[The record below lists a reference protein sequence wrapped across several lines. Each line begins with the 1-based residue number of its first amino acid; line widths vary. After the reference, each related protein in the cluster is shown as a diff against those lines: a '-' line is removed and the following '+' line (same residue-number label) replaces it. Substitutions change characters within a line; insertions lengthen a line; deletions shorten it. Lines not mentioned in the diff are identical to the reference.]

1 MNDLF
6 SSILSPEF
14 FASIL
19 RMTTPI
25 LFATL
30 AATVAAKSGIVNMA
44 LEGIMLFCALF
55 GVIFSSLLHNAWAG
69 LLVTMIF
76 GGLIGYILAIF
87 VLKLKTDEIIAA
99 IAINLVAAGGTVL
112 LMLAFS
118 GDRGNSAS
126 IASLQIPKLM
136 IPEGLKSVPFLGKL
150 LFENNLKALFEHN
163 ILTYFSLISVII
175 MHIFMYKTPLGL
187 KIRAVGENKDAAES
201 VGISSQ
207 RIKITAL
214 VISGVLASMGG
225 FFLSGGYMT
234 RFTINMTAG
243 RGYIALAASAM
254 GGNTPIGGF
263 MVSLIFGIAQAF
275 ANSLQLVKFP
285 SEIAQMLPYLV
296 TLIGLGVYSYRLMK
310 KREKLSRK

>member
-1 MNDLF
+1 MWDAV
-6 SSILSPEF
+6 LSPEF
-14 FASIL
+14 FYSIL
-19 RMTTPI
+19 RLTTPI

-30 AATVAAKSGIVNMA
+30 AATIAAKSGIINMA
-44 LEGIMLFCALF
+44 LEGIMLFSALF
-55 GVIFSSLLHNAWAG
+55 GVIFSSIFGSSWMG
-69 LLVTMIF
+69 LLITVLL
-76 GGLIGYILAIF
+76 GGIIGFILAFF

-126 IASLQIPKLM
+126 ITSFQTPRVPIPF
-136 IPEGLKSVPFLGKL
+136 IENIPFLGDVL
-150 LFENNLKALFEHN
+150 SNHN
-163 ILTYFSLISVII
+163 ILTYLSLISVIVL
-175 MHIFMYKTPLGL
+175 HIVLYKTPLGL

-207 RIKITAL
+207 RIQFIAL
-214 VISGVLASMGG
+214 ILSCALAAIGG

-234 RFTINMTAG
+234 KFTTNMTAG

-263 MVSLIFGIAQAF
+263 IVSLLFGTAQAL
-275 ANSLQLVKFP
+275 ANAMQLASFP

-296 TLIGLGVYSYRLMK
+296 TIVGLGVYSYRLMK
-310 KREKLSRK
+310 KREKLSGK

>member
-1 MNDLF
+1 MNELLN
-6 SSILSPEF
+6 SILSPEF

-30 AATVAAKSGIVNMA
+30 AATVAAKSGVVNMA
-44 LEGIMLFCALF
+44 LEGIMLFSALF
-55 GVIFSSLLHNAWAG
+55 GVIFSSIFQNAWMG
-69 LLVTMIF
+69 LLITMIL
-76 GGLIGYILAIF
+76 GGFIGFILAFF

-112 LMLAFS
+112 LMLVFS

-126 IASLQIPKLM
+126 IASVQIPKLA
-136 IPEGLKSVPFLGKL
+136 IPILKDIPFLGKA
-150 LFENNLKALFEHN
+150 LFENN
-163 ILTYFSLISVII
+163 ILTYLSLISVVI

-207 RIKITAL
+207 KIKFTAL
-214 VISGVLASMGG
+214 IISGVLASMGG
-225 FFLSGGYMT
+225 YFLSGGYMT
-234 RFTINMTAG
+234 RFTVNMTAG

-254 GGNTPIGGF
+254 GANTPIGGF
-263 MVSLIFGIAQAF
+263 IVSLIFGSAQAF

-296 TLIGLGVYSYRLMK
+296 TLIGLGIYSYRLMK
-310 KREKLSRK
+310 RREKMSGK

>member
-1 MNDLF
+1 MNELLN
-6 SSILSPEF
+6 SILSPEF

-30 AATVAAKSGIVNMA
+30 AATVAAKSGVVNMA
-44 LEGIMLFCALF
+44 LEGIMLFSALF
-55 GVIFSSLLHNAWAG
+55 GVIFSSIFQNAWMG
-69 LLVTMIF
+69 LLVTMIL
-76 GGLIGYILAIF
+76 GGFIGFILAFF

-126 IASLQIPKLM
+126 IASVQIPKFA
-136 IPEGLKSVPFLGKL
+136 IPFLKDIPFLGKA
-150 LFENNLKALFEHN
+150 LFENN
-163 ILTYFSLISVII
+163 ILTYLSLISVIV

-201 VGISSQ
+201 VGISSKK
-207 RIKITAL
+207 IKFTAL
-214 VISGVLASMGG
+214 IISGVLASMGG
-225 FFLSGGYMT
+225 YFLSGGYMT

-254 GGNTPIGGF
+254 GANTPIGGF
-263 MVSLIFGIAQAF
+263 IVSLIFGSAQAF

-296 TLIGLGVYSYRLMK
+296 TIIGLGIYSYRLMK
-310 KREKLSRK
+310 KREKMSGK